1 MLYEIKFYVYA
12 YVINECC
19 DNLFMMIACVEW
31 LNWLNDNMI
40 MYMYI
45 WVDKW
50 WLGCNDKYV
59 VELWSDYDDDM
70 LTYVWSNHVCISY
83 LWMVSDDNNMY
94 VFMELIEN
102 LWIGMNWL
110 DYSNTLT
117 WICIAITCN
126 YVWDEFHECWWLVLC

>member
-1 MLYEIKFYVYA
+1 
-12 YVINECC
+12 
-19 DNLFMMIACVEW
+19 
-31 LNWLNDNMI
+31 
-40 MYMYI
+40 MYI
-45 WVDKW
+45 WVDKR

-59 VELWSDYDDDM
+59 VELWSDRDDDM

-83 LWMVSDDNNMY
+83 LWMISDNMY

-117 WICIAITCN
+117 WTCIAITCN